1 MQNDKKKIFFFP
13 PFAKA
18 VEGNPYTRNYKNE
31 LQKYYNV
38 VDCDTIYPKGRRN
51 VLFKK
56 AFVADVY
63 ILNWIESI
71 KPGLKSLALF
81 LPSILALYII
91 RLRRKK
97 IVWMLHNLEPHE
109 GLNFYS
115 RRIMSFLYKHSSIIV
130 THSKEAYEY
139 AISKTSRP
147 VHFVCHPVQRIN
159 CGNQIQIE
167 PVDLF
172 IWGSILPYKGI
183 AEFVADPKIQQS
195 GMRIKILGKC
205 NDKALTERI
214 NEVCATVENI
224 TFENRRAENDEL
236 VAFCKTSKFVV
247 FPYLPGSVSSSG
259 ALIDTLV
266 MGGTPI
272 GPNVGAFKD
281 LADEDLCF
289 AYDNMEDFLR
299 IVNDNNKINPENVE
313 NFIEK
318 NSWESMV
325 LNLNKWISSL

>member
-1 MQNDKKKIFFFP
+1 MDEPKKLFFFP

-18 VEGNPYTRNYKNE
+18 IEGNPYTRNYKNE
-31 LQKYYNV
+31 LQKYYDV
-38 VDCDTIYPKGRRN
+38 VDCDKIYPKGRRN
-51 VLFKK
+51 ILFKK
-56 AFVADVY
+56 AFIADIY

-91 RLRRKK
+91 LLRRKK

-130 THSKEAYEY
+130 THSKEAYEH
-139 AISKTSRP
+139 AITMTTRP
-147 VHFVCHPVQRIN
+147 VRFVCHPVQKIN
-159 CGNQIQIE
+159 CEVQMQAE
-167 PVDLF
+167 PIDLF

-183 AEFVADPKIQQS
+183 AEFISDTRIQKS
-195 GMRIKILGKC
+195 GLRIHILGKC
-205 NDKALTERI
+205 NDKALADHL
-214 NEVCATVENI
+214 NKVCAEIENI

-236 VAFCKTSKFVV
+236 IAYCKSSKFVV

-272 GPNVGAFKD
+272 GPNVGAFRD
-281 LADEDLCF
+281 LAEEGLCFVYSDIEDLI
-289 AYDNMEDFLR
+289 R
-299 IVNDNNKINPENVE
+299 IVNDNKKIMPENVE
-313 NFIEK
+313 GFIGK
-318 NSWESMV
+318 NSWETMV
-325 LNLNKWISSL
+325 FNLNKWISNL